1 MRFDARFRRRARRA
15 AIKVFNTVISVHW
28 IFSQRRSL
36 YVYVTI
42 DDHLSVGKAKRF
54 ELIDPNGV
62 KSHVV
67 IVERIRR
74 FDGADRYVVTSRL
87 RFLDGRDERILDET
101 VSILLIFEILV
112 ACGVLQ
118 SSRGVNLDQSR
129 TVNKAYI
136 FVSSSS
142 ERAIHLGLVVVDF
155 HCSVSTCHLIV
166 QFIILRVVALGYTHG
181 KIRVR
186 PIRTLRLRGWRVR
199 VLHFMQSFRHFQV
212 IIISVSNLKRSLVK
226 QPGRYRFWLVRLNS
240 RTNRPRVRARR
251 LKDLHSYIRSGA
263 RRSDKLHRFALR
275 PRGFCGGVIRPGARD
290 VQIRVRVCSF
300 NIR

>member
-1 MRFDARFRRRARRA
+1 M
-15 AIKVFNTVISVHW
+15 HW

-62 KSHVV
+62 KSRVV

-101 VSILLIFEILV
+101 VSILPIFEILV

-240 RTNRPRVRARR
+240 RTNRPRVARR
-251 LKDLHSYIRSGA
+251 LKGLRRFKDLHSYIRSGA